1 MKMII
6 LAIIIQI
13 QMKMHLIL
21 GKYWKKF
28 IEYQDNI

>member
-6 LAIIIQI
+6 LTIIIQI
-13 QMKMHLIL
+13 QMKILLIL

-28 IEYQDNI
+28 TEYQDNI